1 MPELTP
7 LKLAVPPGPPVQ
19 PTALGMV
26 RWRPAPFRQTSP
38 FQFEK
43 AGARARSLG
52 QAASGIALFDHPIMA
67 LALNGSAAVVAAFG
81 AAKFEGWLRALSF
94 GVLIGAG
101 AQALVSAIR
110 FLNTPSPA
118 YPAGGQR

>member
-1 MPELTP
+1 MLDSSSFQATP
-7 LKLAVPPGPPVQ
+7 VTIQ
-19 PTALGMV
+19 PTTLGMV

-38 FQFEK
+38 FKFEK
-43 AGARARSLG
+43 AEARARTLG
-52 QAASGIALFDHPIMA
+52 QAASGIALFDHPLMA

-101 AQALVSAIR
+101 AQALVSGVR
-110 FLNTPSPA
+110 FLNMRSPA
-118 YPAGGQR
+118 YPAGGPR